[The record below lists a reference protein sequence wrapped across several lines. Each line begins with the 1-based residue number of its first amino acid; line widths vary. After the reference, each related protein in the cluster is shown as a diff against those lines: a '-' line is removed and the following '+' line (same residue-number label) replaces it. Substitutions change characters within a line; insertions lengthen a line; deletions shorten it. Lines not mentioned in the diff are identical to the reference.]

1 MLLEGSIQ
9 NKTDKITSIEFGLD
23 TKYLYVGTDKSA
35 IYKFELPSPKEV
47 KEEYEM
53 GPNNEAPRC
62 RPIGEPFDAEDVKEY
77 NYAVKILHRVSGFLE
92 EDFFILH
99 LARRG
104 IKVWSE

>member
-1 MLLEGSIQ
+1 M
-9 NKTDKITSIEFGLD
+9 
-23 TKYLYVGTDKSA
+23 GTDKSA

-77 NYAVKILHRVSGFLE
+77 NYAV
-92 EDFFILH
+92 
-99 LARRG
+99 
-104 IKVWSE
+104 